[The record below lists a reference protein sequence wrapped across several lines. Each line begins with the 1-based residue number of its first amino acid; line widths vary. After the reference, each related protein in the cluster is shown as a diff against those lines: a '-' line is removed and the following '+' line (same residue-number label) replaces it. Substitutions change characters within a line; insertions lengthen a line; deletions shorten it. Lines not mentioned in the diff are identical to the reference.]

1 MLTGLSEIV
10 YVLLAQ
16 CVPYLKT
23 VLEAVGGSFV
33 SILSMFLSTLTE
45 EECVLMQE
53 QVSLHGL
60 EAGQLFHSGR
70 TLLMTNPH
78 TEGAL
83 HKHAAQIAEIPL
95 QHTTC

>member
-1 MLTGLSEIV
+1 ML
-10 YVLLAQ
+10 
-16 CVPYLKT
+16 YLKT
-23 VLEAVGGSFV
+23 VLEAVRGSFV
-33 SILSMFLSTLTE
+33 SVLSVFLPTLAE

-60 EAGQLFHSGR
+60 EAGHLLHSGR

-83 HKHAAQIAEIPL
+83 H
-95 QHTTC
+95 

>member
-1 MLTGLSEIV
+1 MHAHVMPPGLPGFV
-10 YVLLAQ
+10 YVLTAGS
-16 CVPYLKT
+16 VPYLKT

-33 SILSMFLSTLTE
+33 SVLSVFLPPLAE
-45 EECVLMQE
+45 EQCMLVQE

-60 EAGQLFHSGR
+60 EAGQFLHAGR

-83 HKHAAQIAEIPL
+83 H
-95 QHTTC
+95 